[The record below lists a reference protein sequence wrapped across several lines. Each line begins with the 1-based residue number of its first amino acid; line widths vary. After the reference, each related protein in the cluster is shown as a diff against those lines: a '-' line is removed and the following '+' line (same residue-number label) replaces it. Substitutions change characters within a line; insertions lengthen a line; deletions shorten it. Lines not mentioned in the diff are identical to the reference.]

1 MITKFLFWSL
11 NMTFIS
17 DSLNRIKPSATMVI
31 TAKAAQLKREG
42 KKVIGL
48 SAGEPDFDT
57 PDHVK
62 VAAIDAIHKGYT
74 KYTNVEGIPEL
85 RQAIIDKFKKD
96 NGLSYSINDVIV
108 GTGGKQILFNA
119 LVGSINKD
127 DEVIIPAPYWV
138 SYPDMTSL
146 AGGKPVI
153 VSCSQETDFK
163 LTAKELEQVVTKK
176 SKWLILNSPSNP
188 TGSCYSRKELEEI
201 ADVVRKHKN
210 LYVMTDDIYEY
221 IVYDNFEFFTFAQ
234 VAPDLKD
241 RVLTVNG
248 VSKSHCMTGWRI
260 GYAVGPEIL
269 IKAMI
274 KIQGQSTSN
283 ASSISQY
290 AALAGIS
297 GSNDF
302 LKPCLKAFDE
312 RRRFVVSKLNNIQGI
327 SCLLPK
333 GAFYAYPNVSGLV
346 GKKTNEGIILKNDT
360 DIVEWLLETAEV
372 AAVPGVAFGL
382 EPFFR
387 ISYAT
392 SLDLLKEAMNRIEK
406 AVLSLS

>member
-1 MITKFLFWSL
+1 
-11 NMTFIS
+11 MTFIS

-119 LVGSINKD
+119 LISSINKD

-138 SYPDMTSL
+138 SYPDMTLL

-153 VSCSQETDFK
+153 ISCTQETDFK
-163 LTAKELEQVVTKK
+163 LTAKELEQVITKK

>member
-1 MITKFLFWSL
+1 
-11 NMTFIS
+11 MTFIS

-62 VAAIDAIHKGYT
+62 VAAIDAINKGYT

-138 SYPDMTSL
+138 SYPDMTLL

-153 VSCSQETDFK
+153 ISCTQETDFK
-163 LTAKELEQVVTKK
+163 LTAKELGQVITKK

-312 RRRFVVSKLNNIQGI
+312 RRRFVVNKLNNIQGI

-346 GKKTNEGIILKNDT
+346 GKKTNKGITLKNDT

-406 AVLSLS
+406 AVLSLY

>member
-1 MITKFLFWSL
+1 
-11 NMTFIS
+11 MTFIS

-138 SYPDMTSL
+138 SYPDMTLL

-153 VSCSQETDFK
+153 ISCTQETDFK
-163 LTAKELEQVVTKK
+163 LTAKELEQVITKK

-392 SLDLLKEAMNRIEK
+392 SLNLLKEAMNRIEK

>member
-1 MITKFLFWSL
+1 
-11 NMTFIS
+11 MTFIS

-119 LVGSINKD
+119 LVSSINKD

-138 SYPDMTSL
+138 SYPDMTLL

-153 VSCSQETDFK
+153 ISCTQETDFK
-163 LTAKELEQVVTKK
+163 LTAKELEQVITKK

-346 GKKTNEGIILKNDT
+346 GKKTNEGIILKNDK

>member
-1 MITKFLFWSL
+1 
-11 NMTFIS
+11 MTFIS

-31 TAKAAQLKREG
+31 TARAAQLKREG

-48 SAGEPDFDT
+48 SSGEPDFDT
-57 PDHVK
+57 PNHVK
-62 VAAIDAIHKGYT
+62 EAAIDAIHKGYT

-138 SYPDMTSL
+138 SYPDMTLL

-153 VSCSQETDFK
+153 ISCTQETDFK
-163 LTAKELEQVVTKK
+163 LTAKELEQVITKK

>member
-1 MITKFLFWSL
+1 
-11 NMTFIS
+11 MTFIS

-62 VAAIDAIHKGYT
+62 VAAIDAINKGYT

-138 SYPDMTSL
+138 SYPDMTLL

-153 VSCSQETDFK
+153 ISCTQETDFK
-163 LTAKELEQVVTKK
+163 LTAKALGQVITKK

>member
-1 MITKFLFWSL
+1 
-11 NMTFIS
+11 MTFIS

-138 SYPDMTSL
+138 SYPDMTLL

-153 VSCSQETDFK
+153 ISCTQETDFK

>member
-1 MITKFLFWSL
+1 
-11 NMTFIS
+11 MTFIS

-57 PDHVK
+57 PEHVK
-62 VAAIDAIHKGYT
+62 LAAIDAINKGYT

-138 SYPDMTSL
+138 SYPDMTLL

-153 VSCSQETDFK
+153 ISCTQETDFK
-163 LTAKELEQVVTKK
+163 LTAKELGQVITKK

>member
-1 MITKFLFWSL
+1 
-11 NMTFIS
+11 MTFIS

-62 VAAIDAIHKGYT
+62 VAAIDAIRKGYT

-138 SYPDMTSL
+138 SYPDMTLL

-153 VSCSQETDFK
+153 ISCTQETDFK
-163 LTAKELEQVVTKK
+163 LTAKELEQVITKK

>member
-1 MITKFLFWSL
+1 
-11 NMTFIS
+11 MTFIS

-119 LVGSINKD
+119 LISSINKD

-138 SYPDMTSL
+138 SYPDMTLL

-153 VSCSQETDFK
+153 VSCTQETDFK
-163 LTAKELEQVVTKK
+163 LTAKELEQVITKK

-387 ISYAT
+387 VSYAT

>member
-1 MITKFLFWSL
+1 
-11 NMTFIS
+11 MTFIY
-17 DSLNRIKPSATMVI
+17 DSLNRIKPYATMVI

-62 VAAIDAIHKGYT
+62 VAAIDAINKGYT

-138 SYPDMTSL
+138 SYPDMTLL

-153 VSCSQETDFK
+153 ISCTQETDFK
-163 LTAKELEQVVTKK
+163 LTAKELGQVITKK

>member
-1 MITKFLFWSL
+1 
-11 NMTFIS
+11 MTFIS

-119 LVGSINKD
+119 LISSINKD

-138 SYPDMTSL
+138 SYPDMTLL

-153 VSCSQETDFK
+153 VSCTQETDFK
-163 LTAKELEQVVTKK
+163 LTAKELEQVITKK

-210 LYVMTDDIYEY
+210 LYIMSDDIYEY

>member
-1 MITKFLFWSL
+1 
-11 NMTFIS
+11 MTFIS

-31 TAKAAQLKREG
+31 TARAAQLKREG

-48 SAGEPDFDT
+48 SSGEPDFDT
-57 PDHVK
+57 PNHVK
-62 VAAIDAIHKGYT
+62 EAAIDAIHKGYT

-96 NGLSYSINDVIV
+96 NDLSYSINDVIV

-119 LVGSINKD
+119 LVSSINKD

-138 SYPDMTSL
+138 SYPDMTLL

-163 LTAKELEQVVTKK
+163 ITAKELEQVVTKK

-188 TGSCYSRKELEEI
+188 TGSCYSRKELEDI
-201 ADVVRKHKN
+201 AEVVRKHKN

-221 IVYDNFEFFTFAQ
+221 IIYDNFEFFTFAQ

-312 RRRFVVSKLNNIQGI
+312 RRYFVVSKLNNIEGI
-327 SCLLPK
+327 NCLLPK

-387 ISYAT
+387 VSYAT